1 MIKEFKHLLK
11 DGVVVTF
18 LTFATFVGILD
29 SLIIFFLL
37 WYLLYCFCIKQ
48 FLTPSH

>member
-37 WYLLYCFCIKQ
+37 WYCIV
-48 FLTPSH
+48 FASNNF